1 MEHGPITLRKEQS
14 ARLLGWGIRFFLA
27 AALTASQTPGGY
39 APFALG
45 LVAAAGPGMNGAAAL
60 AGAGLGALLFLDFAS
75 ALPFLAVG
83 VLLLTAATAQ
93 ITNGAATILLKNP
106 NSATCR
112 IYYLTAKNTPAN

>member
-1 MEHGPITLRKEQS
+1 MEHGPITLGKEQS
-14 ARLLGWGIRFFLA
+14 AKLLGWGIRFFLA

-60 AGAGLGALLFLDFAS
+60 TGAGLGALLFLDFAG

-83 VLLLTAATAQ
+83 VLLLTAATAFQGSRLLAGKRVLQ
-93 ITNGAATILLKNP
+93 IGRAHV
-106 NSATCR
+106 
-112 IYYLTAKNTPAN
+112 